1 MWGMGDTM
9 RKMTIWAIAT
19 AAGLVVGVAS
29 AYAVAIPYSLGGTW
43 VCTFKNGDV
52 AKIIAR
58 AGQPGVQWQ
67 YNTGGKDGTLGR
79 QWVNNTNDGGINA
92 HGDGWAWTLTP
103 KDGAAQLVWEST
115 AKGETY
121 TVPCAKK

>member
-1 MWGMGDTM
+1 MQ
-9 RKMTIWAIAT
+9 KAPVWAAATT
-19 AAGLVVGVAS
+19 AAGLVLGAVS

-43 VCTFKNGDV
+43 ICTFKNGDT
-52 AKIIAR
+52 AKVMAR
-58 AGQPGVQWQ
+58 PGQAGVQWQ
-67 YNTGGKDGTLGR
+67 YNAGGQDGQLYK
-79 QWVNNTNDGGINA
+79 QWVSNTGDGGITA

-103 KDGAAQLVWEST
+103 KDGAAEMVWESK

>member
-1 MWGMGDTM
+1 MG
-9 RKMTIWAIAT
+9 KGVVWAAAT
-19 AAGLVVGVAS
+19 AVGIGLGAAS

-43 VCTFKNGDV
+43 VCTFKNGDA

-58 AGQPGVQWQ
+58 PGQPGVQWQ

-79 QWVNNTNDGGINA
+79 QWISNSNDGGITA

-103 KDGAAQLVWEST
+103 KDGAAVLIWDST